1 MTLLLDTDVLVD
13 CLRGWP
19 PAERWLSENSSQ
31 PFLIPGLVAMELSYG
46 CPNQRE
52 LDRTRRL
59 LDRFAI
65 TWPTPEDGLLAFEL
79 LNRHRL
85 SSGLS
90 IPDCYIAAQALNR
103 SARLHSFNQKHF
115 ACILGLDVQPPYAR

>member
-13 CLRGWP
+13 CLRAWP
-19 PAERWLSENSSQ
+19 PAERWLRENSSQ
-31 PFLIPGLVAMELSYG
+31 PFFVPGLVAMELIYG

-59 LDRFAI
+59 LDRFSLI
-65 TWPTPEDGLLAFEL
+65 WPTEEDSTLAFEL

-85 SSGLS
+85 AFGLS
-90 IPDCYIAAQALNR
+90 IPDCYIAAQTLNR

-115 ACILGLDVQPPYAR
+115 SCISGLDVQPPYAR